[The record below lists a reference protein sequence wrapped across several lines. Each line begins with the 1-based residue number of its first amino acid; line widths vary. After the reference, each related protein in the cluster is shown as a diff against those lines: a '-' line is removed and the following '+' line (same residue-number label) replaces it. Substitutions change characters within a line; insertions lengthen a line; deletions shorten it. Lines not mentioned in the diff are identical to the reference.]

1 MDAASVEQVVEQIGQ
16 RRSDAM
22 ATLELLAGY
31 REQIE
36 RERAALENPQAV
48 QDYLSFFVDFVSRAV
63 AECDRI
69 VAALPSGIHQ
79 GDIDALRQWATN
91 SSVEQRR
98 CLLFR
103 DKCINKPLPHERLR
117 PLLNEISIT
126 TRDQLTA
133 FRDFAR
139 AADRLASLVPAAP
152 APAPPKRGMDRRELF
167 TRLFKH

>member
-1 MDAASVEQVVEQIGQ
+1 MEPVSVEQVVEQLGQ
-16 RRSDAM
+16 RRSDAVT
-22 ATLELLAGY
+22 TLELLAGY

-48 QDYLSFFVDFVSRAV
+48 EDYLAFFAGFISAAV
-63 AECDRI
+63 AECQRI
-69 VAALPSGIHQ
+69 ATSLPAGIQQ
-79 GDIDALRQWATN
+79 GDIDVLRQIATN

-103 DKCINKPLPHERLR
+103 DKCINKPLPHERMR

-133 FRDFAR
+133 FRDLLR
-139 AADRLASLVPAAP
+139 AAERLTSLLPAAP
-152 APAPPKRGMDRRELF
+152 VPPAPKPGLGRRELF

>member
-1 MDAASVEQVVEQIGQ
+1 MEQVTLEQVIEQLGQ
-16 RRSDAM
+16 RRSDAV

-31 REQIE
+31 RDQIE

-48 QDYLSFFVDFVSRAV
+48 SDYLAFFVDFISRAV
-63 AECDRI
+63 AECERI
-69 VAALPSGIHQ
+69 VAALPSGVQ
-79 GDIDALRQWATN
+79 QADIDTLRQWATN

-103 DKCINKPLPHERLR
+103 DKCINKPLPHERMR

-133 FRDFAR
+133 FRDFTR
-139 AADRLASLVPAAP
+139 AADRLVSLIPAAP
-152 APAPPKRGMDRRELF
+152 APPPPKPGLGRRELF